1 MNIVDFVIGY
11 EEFKSQYLATANG
24 SHSAID
30 FWNKYNENPRDL
42 INNRQFLFLR
52 DRLFGLLRACKRIDA
67 TAFAK
72 IPKGH
77 PYYFIGIGSYLLD
90 DYQTAI
96 YFFDAAVTED
106 LNSGADPKKN
116 PTPATRFLMLD
127 GESDKQAAKKLTQYA
142 QTKVERALK
151 YYVNDITKDA
161 SIRSLTMDDLRND
174 FIYFALSSGGKPG
187 LRTLVTA
194 FITFCI
200 EWDFRNEHFNY
211 GVGKGTSEP
220 FFLHLFRGCVLF
232 ESLVKQN
239 PTPDY
244 KPKKNTLIPMLEDL
258 HNVLKIDKIRGK
270 GKGQAFKLDDVFYE
284 IQKYKKTISEAV
296 KITAIARNTIGH
308 DLGWDTSISQDQYR
322 ELYLIIAASC
332 LHAIACLWDPSLR
345 CQHKEAPSS
354 LY

>member
-1 MNIVDFVIGY
+1 MNISDIVIGY

-24 SHSAID
+24 SYSAID
-30 FWNKYNENPRDL
+30 FWNTYNENPRDL
-42 INNRQFLFLR
+42 INNRQYLFLR
-52 DRLFGLLRACKRIDA
+52 DRLFGLLRACERIDA
-67 TAFAK
+67 TAFTK

-77 PYYFIGIGSYLLD
+77 PYYFIGIASYLLA

-106 LNSGADPKKN
+106 LKSGADPIKN

-127 GESDKQAAKKLTQYA
+127 GESDKQAAKKLIQYA

-161 SIRSLTMDDLRND
+161 SIRSLTVDDLRND
-174 FIYFALSSGGKPG
+174 FIYFALTSSDRPG

-200 EWDFRNEHFNY
+200 EWDFRNEHFDY
-211 GVGKGTSEP
+211 GVGKGTVEP

-232 ESLVKQN
+232 ESLLKLN
-239 PTPDY
+239 PHQQPVG
-244 KPKKNTLIPMLEDL
+244 NSLIPKINSLRSLLKTD
-258 HNVLKIDKIRGK
+258 HIQGKDFVLS
-270 GKGQAFKLDDVFYE
+270 DVFNE
-284 IQKYKKTISEAV
+284 MQKYHKSISEAV

-308 DLGWDTSISQDQYR
+308 DLGWNLNITQDQYR

-332 LHAIACLWDPSLR
+332 LHAIACLWKPSNS
-345 CQHKEAPSS
+345 ES
-354 LY
+354 